1 MSGEE
6 KSRSSITRPVPFVVS
21 THCVDIVHDK
31 AISRRLWEWSRLS
44 DAIYNQCL
52 EHLKVHR
59 HEPLKSDP
67 DTEQLGLQGWL
78 TEWRAAK
85 LRGFHELP
93 LGIAR
98 GAAAHAH
105 GARARWEATQAEHA
119 KAVLDA
125 DAAGSPIPR
134 RVQRAHV
141 TDGPRFRSRRERER
155 ESQCGFTAA
164 RGVARVAETRRKL
177 RVCGLVV
184 RLAHSLPAEG
194 EVVSAQVVDRTPARF
209 ARAGCA
215 PEDRTFAVHVQMR
228 VPVAPGPEVKRV
240 RSAPGMRDEHLICAD
255 EIVRG
260 VAAPDNGGVRTAT
273 TAMPDG
279 SCRVLHALTPAQAEQ
294 AARGFARAKRMEK
307 GTRKPRPGQP
317 MSRARA
323 DAQAVRKHTTQR
335 AQRQRRDAVCKDAKA
350 TATHPDVRALNTDGV
365 GWDPLGRS
373 AAGTSEAPGKNVAA
387 KRGLNR
393 VMRWAAPAETTKL
406 FVRAAQKAGLWI
418 IEGDPYAT
426 STTCSRCGHRASEN
440 RKSQAEFLCVE
451 CGHEANADDD
461 AALVAQQRG
470 RHRLAAYFKAIVTHQ
485 RREGVASK
493 RARGRYK
500 HVPVLHVRDEAPG
513 KASPKPA
520 PKPDRPET
528 RPRSP
533 QGSARANEQL

>member
-6 KSRSSITRPVPFVVS
+6 KSRSSITRPAPFVVS

-31 AISRRLWEWSRLS
+31 AISRQLWEWSRLS

-52 EHLKVHR
+52 EHLKIHR

-164 RGVARVAETRRKL
+164 SGVARVVETRRKL

-323 DAQAVRKHTTQR
+323 DAQAVRKRTNQR
-335 AQRQRRDAVCKDAKA
+335 VRRQRRDAVCKDAKA

-365 GWDPLGRS
+365 GWNPLGRS
-373 AAGTSEAPGKNVAA
+373 AAGTPEAPGKNVAA

-406 FVRAAQKAGLWI
+406 FVRAGQKAGLWI

-440 RKSQAEFLCVE
+440 RKSEAEFLCVK

-470 RHRLAAYFKAIVTHQ
+470 RRRLAAYFKGHCDSPT
-485 RREGVASK
+485 
-493 RARGRYK
+493 ARGCR
-500 HVPVLHVRDEAPG
+500 V
-513 KASPKPA
+513 
-520 PKPDRPET
+520 ET
-528 RPRSP
+528 RTGKVQARPGTACTGR
-533 QGSARANEQL
+533 GSGESIPKACAQARPP

>member
-6 KSRSSITRPVPFVVS
+6 KARSSITRPIPLVVS

-31 AISRRLWEWSRLS
+31 AVSRQLWEWSRLS

-59 HEPLKSDP
+59 DEPLKSDP
-67 DTEQLGLQGWL
+67 ATERLGLQGWL

-85 LRGFHELP
+85 LRGFDELA

-105 GARARWEATQAEHA
+105 GARARWEATQVEHA

-125 DAAGSPIPR
+125 DAAGSPVPR

-141 TDGPRFRSRRERER
+141 TDGPQFRSRRERER
-155 ESQCGFTAA
+155 ESRCGFAA
-164 RGVARVAETRRKL
+164 ASGVARVAESRRKL

-209 ARAGCA
+209 ARVGCA

-228 VPVAPGPEVKRV
+228 VPVAPGPEIKRV
-240 RSAPGMRDEHLICAD
+240 RNAPGMRDEHLICAD
-255 EIVRG
+255 EVVRG

-273 TAMPDG
+273 SAMPDG
-279 SCRVLHALTPAQAEQ
+279 TCRVLHALTTAQAEC
-294 AARGFARAKRMEK
+294 AARGLARAKRMEK
-307 GTRKPRPGQP
+307 GTRKPRPGRP

-323 DAQAVRKHTTQR
+323 DARALRKQTTQR
-335 AQRQRRDAVCKDAKA
+335 VRRQRRGAVCKHAKA
-350 TATHPDVRALNTDGV
+350 IATDPDVRALNTDGV
-365 GWDPLGRS
+365 GWNPLGRS
-373 AAGTSEAPGKNVAA
+373 AAGTSEASGKNVAA

-393 VMRWAAPAETTKL
+393 VMRGAAPAETTAL
-406 FVRAAQKAGLWI
+406 FVRAARKAGLWI

-426 STTCSRCGHRASEN
+426 STTCSRCGHRASES
-440 RKSQAEFLCVE
+440 RKSQAEFLCVK

-461 AALVAQQRG
+461 AALVARQRG
-470 RHRLAAYFKAIVTHQ
+470 RLRLAVYFKAIVIHQ

-493 RARGRYK
+493 RARGRHK

-513 KASPKPA
+513 SASPKPA
-520 PKPDRPET
+520 PKPDRPGT
-528 RPRSP
+528 RLRSP
-533 QGSARANEQL
+533 QGSARANEQR